1 MIRAYTQAAATLNL
15 VRAFSTGGYASL
27 DRVHGWMLD
36 FRGRSP
42 WAAKFE
48 AMADQIGQALDFMRA
63 CGLSPETV
71 PQLGG
76 TSFYTSHEAL
86 LLPYEQALTR
96 SEERR
101 VGKECVSTCRSR
113 WSPDH

>member
-1 MIRAYTQAAATLNL
+1 MRISDWSSDVCSSDLAREPDASRMIRAYNQSAATLNL

-36 FRGRSP
+36 FMGRSP

-71 PQLGG
+71 PQLGEIG
-76 TSFYTSHEAL
+76 RAH
-86 LLPYEQALTR
+86 
-96 SEERR
+96 
-101 VGKECVSTCRSR
+101 V
-113 WSPDH
+113 